1 MTSCPR
7 CKSVRVV
14 LDHAKDG
21 HAYLRDYG
29 ANHYYTCPARNGPKA
44 KKKAKKAKKAKMDTE
59 MLEALRGLGW
69 DARKVKRLL
78 PFAVGDTFEAR
89 FRAALAY
96 ADSEGGS

>member
-1 MTSCPR
+1 MTSCPACGSEKVALVR
-7 CKSVRVV
+7 TKAGYVSLFNLGAPHRLTCSVNKR
-14 LDHAKDG
+14 
-21 HAYLRDYG
+21 
-29 ANHYYTCPARNGPKA
+29 ARPKVP
-44 KKKAKKAKKAKMDTE
+44 KVDTE

-69 DARKVKRLL
+69 DAKRVKRLL